1 MPCSKGKSDCLMIGL
16 SRLAAEF
23 QVSYDPETPGWYV
36 SNALGVNCPLHLPI
50 PFPVKSFHIAAA
62 APEKSISWSEA
73 PSQDL
78 KQSCR

>member
-1 MPCSKGKSDCLMIGL
+1 M
-16 SRLAAEF
+16 
-23 QVSYDPETPGWYV
+23 PGWYV